1 VRALIAARIGVIVLV
16 LLVLQFTV
24 RPFLGWR
31 APIDFLTIAALLAAV
46 RVRPGAAA
54 AIGLVLGILADA
66 LTPSAFGS
74 GALALSIVAYGAS
87 TLKAVFFA
95 DNAALSALF
104 VFAGKW
110 IFDVVY
116 LVSERRVRGAELL
129 VQLLLW
135 SPLAA
140 TATAVTALLLLVAL
154 RPAIGR
160 ATI

>member
-1 VRALIAARIGVIVLV
+1 MRSLIALRVGAIVLALI
-16 LLVLQFTV
+16 VLQFTV

-31 APIDFLTIAALLAAV
+31 APIDFLTIAVLLAAV
-46 RVRPGAAA
+46 RVRPGVAAL
-54 AIGLVLGILADA
+54 IGLILGLLADA
-66 LTPSAFGS
+66 LTPTAFGC
-74 GALALSIVAYGAS
+74 GALALTLVAYGAS

-116 LVSERRVRGAELL
+116 LVSQRRIVGAELL

-140 TATAVTALLLLVAL
+140 TVTAITALLLLVAL

-160 ATI
+160 ATA

>member
-1 VRALIAARIGVIVLV
+1 MRGLVAARVGLIVLV
-16 LLVLQFTV
+16 LVVLQFTV

-31 APIDFLTIAALLAAV
+31 APIDFLTIGALLAAV

-54 AIGLVLGILADA
+54 AIGLVLGLIADA
-66 LTPSAFGS
+66 ITPSAFGS
-74 GALALSIVAYGAS
+74 GALALTLVAYGAS

-110 IFDVVY
+110 IFDIVY

-140 TATAVTALLLLVAL
+140 AVTALTALLLLVAL

-160 ATI
+160 ATV

>member
-1 VRALIAARIGVIVLV
+1 MRGWVAARVALIVLA

-31 APIDFLTIAALLAAV
+31 APIDFLTIAVLLAAV
-46 RVRPGAAA
+46 RVRPGLAAL
-54 AIGLVLGILADA
+54 IGLVLGFVADA
-66 LTPSAFGS
+66 LTPSGFGS
-74 GALALSIVAYGAS
+74 GALALAVVAYGAS

-104 VFAGKW
+104 VFAGQW

-116 LVSERRVRGAELL
+116 LVSERRVRGAELV

-140 TATAVTALLLLVAL
+140 AVTAVTALVLLVAL

-160 ATI
+160 ATA

>member
-1 VRALIAARIGVIVLV
+1 MRALIAARIGVIVLV

>member
-1 VRALIAARIGVIVLV
+1 MRGLVAARVGLIVLV

-31 APIDFLTIAALLAAV
+31 APIDFLTIGALLAAV

-54 AIGLVLGILADA
+54 AIGLVLGLIADA
-66 LTPSAFGS
+66 ITPSAFGS
-74 GALALSIVAYGAS
+74 GALALTLVAYGAS

-110 IFDVVY
+110 IFDIVY

-140 TATAVTALLLLVAL
+140 AVTAVTALLLLVAL

-160 ATI
+160 ATV

>member
-1 VRALIAARIGVIVLV
+1 MRGLVAARVGLIVLA
-16 LLVLQFTV
+16 LLVMQFTV

-46 RVRPGAAA
+46 RVRPVAAA
-54 AIGLVLGILADA
+54 VIGLLLGVLADA

-74 GALALSIVAYGAS
+74 GALALTLVAYGAS

-110 IFDVVY
+110 IFDIVY

-140 TATAVTALLLLVAL
+140 AVTAVTALLLLVAL

-160 ATI
+160 ATV

>member
-1 VRALIAARIGVIVLV
+1 MRGLVAARVGLIVVL

-54 AIGLVLGILADA
+54 VIGLVLGLLADA

-74 GALALSIVAYGAS
+74 GALALTLVAYGAS

-140 TATAVTALLLLVAL
+140 AVTAVTALVLLLAL

-160 ATI
+160 ATV

>member
-1 VRALIAARIGVIVLV
+1 MRGWVGLRLALIV
-16 LLVLQFTV
+16 LLLLALQFTV

-46 RVRPGAAA
+46 RVRPGTAAL
-54 AIGLVLGILADA
+54 IGLALGLLADS
-66 LTPSAFGS
+66 LTPNAFGS
-74 GALALSIVAYGAS
+74 GALALTIVAYGAS

-104 VFAGKW
+104 VFGGKW
-110 IFDVVY
+110 IFDLVY

-140 TATAVTALLLLVAL
+140 VVTAATALLLLVAL

-160 ATI
+160 ATV

>member
-1 VRALIAARIGVIVLV
+1 MRALVAARVGLIVL
-16 LLVLQFTV
+16 LLVVMQFTV
-24 RPFLGWR
+24 REFLGWR
-31 APIDFLTIAALLAAV
+31 APIDFLTIAVLLAAV

-54 AIGLVLGILADA
+54 LIALVLGLLADS

-74 GALALSIVAYGAS
+74 GALALTLVAYGAS

-160 ATI
+160 ATV

>member
-1 VRALIAARIGVIVLV
+1 MRGLVTARVAFIVLV

-31 APIDFLTIAALLAAV
+31 APIDFLTIAVLLAAV

-54 AIGLVLGILADA
+54 LIGLVLGLLADS

-74 GALALSIVAYGAS
+74 GALALALVAYGAS

-116 LVSERRVRGAELL
+116 LVSERRVRGAELV

-140 TATAVTALLLLVAL
+140 TATAITALLLLVAF

-160 ATI
+160 ATV

>member
-1 VRALIAARIGVIVLV
+1 MRGLVAARVALIVLV

-54 AIGLVLGILADA
+54 AIGLVLGILADS

-74 GALALSIVAYGAS
+74 GALALTLVAYGAS

-140 TATAVTALLLLVAL
+140 TATAATALLLLVAL

-160 ATI
+160 ATV

>member
-1 VRALIAARIGVIVLV
+1 MRGLVAARVGLIVLA
-16 LLVLQFTV
+16 LLVMQFTV

-54 AIGLVLGILADA
+54 AIGLALGLIADA
-66 LTPSAFGS
+66 ITPSAFGS
-74 GALALSIVAYGAS
+74 GALALTLVAYGAS

-110 IFDVVY
+110 IFDIVY

-140 TATAVTALLLLVAL
+140 AVTAVTALLLLVAL

-160 ATI
+160 ATV

>member
-1 VRALIAARIGVIVLV
+1 MRGLVAARVALVVLA

-24 RPFLGWR
+24 GPFLGWR
-31 APIDFLTIAALLAAV
+31 APIDFLTIAVLLAAV

-54 AIGLVLGILADA
+54 LIGLVLGLIADS

-74 GALALSIVAYGAS
+74 GALALTLVAYGAS

-116 LVSERRVRGAELL
+116 LVSERRVRGAELV

-140 TATAVTALLLLVAL
+140 TATAITALLLLVAL

-160 ATI
+160 ATV

>member
-1 VRALIAARIGVIVLV
+1 VRGLVGARVGLIVLV

-31 APIDFLTIAALLAAV
+31 APIDFLVIAVLLAAV

-54 AIGLVLGILADA
+54 VIGLVLGILADA

-74 GALALSIVAYGAS
+74 GALALTLVAYGAS

-110 IFDVVY
+110 IFDIVY

-129 VQLLLW
+129 VQVLLW

-160 ATI
+160 ATV

>member
-1 VRALIAARIGVIVLV
+1 MRGLVGARVGLIVLV

-31 APIDFLTIAALLAAV
+31 APIDFLVIAVLLAAV

-54 AIGLVLGILADA
+54 VIGLVLGILADA

-74 GALALSIVAYGAS
+74 GALALTLVAYGAS

-110 IFDVVY
+110 IFDIVY

-129 VQLLLW
+129 VQVLLW

-160 ATI
+160 ATV

>member
-1 VRALIAARIGVIVLV
+1 MRGLVAARVGLIVLV

-31 APIDFLTIAALLAAV
+31 APIDFLTIGALLAAV

-54 AIGLVLGILADA
+54 AIGLVLGLIADA
-66 LTPSAFGS
+66 ITPSAFGS
-74 GALALSIVAYGAS
+74 GALALTLVAYGAS

-110 IFDVVY
+110 IFDIVY

-129 VQLLLW
+129 VQLLRGA
-135 SPLAA
+135 PLAA
-140 TATAVTALLLLVAL
+140 AGTPGPARLRRVAR

-160 ATI
+160 ATV

>member
-1 VRALIAARIGVIVLV
+1 MRLWQGARVTLVV
-16 LLVLQFTV
+16 LLLLALQFTV

-31 APIDFLTIAALLAAV
+31 APIDFLTIAVLLAAV
-46 RVRPGAAA
+46 RVRPGVAAL
-54 AIGLVLGILADA
+54 IGLALGLIADA

-74 GALALSIVAYGAS
+74 GALALTLVAYGAS

-110 IFDVVY
+110 IFDLVY

-140 TATAVTALLLLVAL
+140 TVTALCALLLLLAL
-154 RPAIGR
+154 RPVIGR
-160 ATI
+160 APA

>member
-1 VRALIAARIGVIVLV
+1 MRALVAVRVGLIVVALI
-16 LLVLQFTV
+16 VLQFTV

-54 AIGLVLGILADA
+54 VIGLVLGSLADA
-66 LTPSAFGS
+66 LTPSAFGC
-74 GALALSIVAYGAS
+74 GALALAAVAYGAS

-104 VFAGKW
+104 VFAGQW
-110 IFDVVY
+110 IFDIVY
-116 LVSERRVRGAELL
+116 LVSERRVRGAELI

-135 SPLAA
+135 SPLTAA
-140 TATAVTALLLLVAL
+140 VTALTALLLLVAL

-160 ATI
+160 ATV

>member
-1 VRALIAARIGVIVLV
+1 MRSLVALRVSAIVLALIVF
-16 LLVLQFTV
+16 QFTV

-31 APIDFLTIAALLAAV
+31 APIDFLTIAVLLAAV

-54 AIGLVLGILADA
+54 LIGLVLGLLADA
-66 LTPSAFGS
+66 LTPSAFGC
-74 GALALSIVAYGAS
+74 GALALTLVAYGAS

-116 LVSERRVRGAELL
+116 LVSERRIRGAELL

-140 TATAVTALLLLVAL
+140 TVTAITALLLLIAL

-160 ATI
+160 ATV

>member
-1 VRALIAARIGVIVLV
+1 VRGLVAARVGLIVLALV
-16 LLVLQFTV
+16 VLQFTV

-54 AIGLVLGILADA
+54 AIGLVLGLVADA

-74 GALALSIVAYGAS
+74 GALALTLVAYGAS

-110 IFDVVY
+110 IFDILY

-140 TATAVTALLLLVAL
+140 AVTAVTALLLLVAL

-160 ATI
+160 ATV